1 MKTAVSSAIY
11 VPTTT
16 VRVTPAK
23 PEQQSVAS
31 PAPAPELET
40 PATGSGGA
48 HENSSH
54 HEEGGCRIS
63 LTLMHDCVLS
73 EFPILG
79 FVR

>member
-1 MKTAVSSAIY
+1 MKTAVSSVIY

-23 PEQQSVAS
+23 PEQQSVVS

-40 PATGSGGA
+40 PPTDSSGA

-54 HEEGGCRIS
+54 HEEGGCRIF
-63 LTLMHDCVLS
+63 LS
-73 EFPILG
+73 Y
-79 FVR
+79 